1 MTAAPEAREIMPARA
16 FEMPIT
22 PERYFHNMKTTQNTF
37 DLMHSDN
44 HRRLFAISHSSRF
57 VAVATACLVVFAWG
71 TLTPARTMAQGGGL
85 PAEGVPEDDPF
96 ADELNPFGRGPKAP
110 PEAAPAQPRMPKGQ
124 QAAPPRPAPQLPVP
138 FPETTM
144 PGDAAGRR
152 PDRARV
158 DPRGEASRG
167 MSERDRRSD
176 AWEPTPA
183 EQLLIEAEKLDRAG
197 KLEEAR
203 DKLHEVIKLDP
214 RMTLAY
220 LALGVTSRRL
230 GDFEGSVDACSK
242 GLEIDPQDSELYLR
256 RGIAWFH
263 LGLYG
268 IALEDFE
275 DAAGIAY
282 DDPRPEL
289 WRGLT
294 LIELDR
300 PLEAINAYASSIR
313 RDRTYM
319 LAYLNR
325 GLAYLNTGEPRKA
338 EFDFN
343 QAIRHDPRD
352 VRAWFNRGV
361 AQTRQGRFADAVNS
375 YGEALKRDPKHEP
388 SRRNVD
394 VARSMIGREAR
405 PQP

>member
-1 MTAAPEAREIMPARA
+1 MGA
-16 FEMPIT
+16 
-22 PERYFHNMKTTQNTF
+22 
-37 DLMHSDN
+37 SD
-44 HRRLFAISHSSRF
+44 S
-57 VAVATACLVVFAWG
+57 
-71 TLTPARTMAQGGGL
+71 
-85 PAEGVPEDDPF
+85 
-96 ADELNPFGRGPKAP
+96 GRG
-110 PEAAPAQPRMPKGQ
+110 
-124 QAAPPRPAPQLPVP
+124 
-138 FPETTM
+138 
-144 PGDAAGRR
+144 GDR
-152 PDRARV
+152 
-158 DPRGEASRG
+158 
-167 MSERDRRSD
+167 D

-183 EQLLIEAEKLDRAG
+183 EQLLVEAEKLDRAG
-197 KLEEAR
+197 KLAEAR
-203 DKLHEVIKLDP
+203 EKLLEVIKLDP
-214 RMTLAY
+214 KMTLAY
-220 LALGVTSRRL
+220 LALGVTARRQ

-242 GLEIDPQDSELYLR
+242 GLSIDPQDSELYLR

-325 GLAYLNTGEPRKA
+325 GLAYLDTSEPRKA

-361 AQTRQGRFADAVNS
+361 AQARQGRFADAANS
-375 YGEALKRDPKHEP
+375 YSEALKRDPKHEP
-388 SRRNVD
+388 SRRNMESVRGK
-394 VARSMIGREAR
+394 VNQESPRI
-405 PQP
+405 P